1 MLVLVG
7 YVMVLA
13 AVFGGYS
20 LAGGHMGAMYQP
32 LELLIIGGA
41 ALGAFVIGSPS
52 KTIKST
58 LKVLPTLLQGS
69 RYTKALY
76 MELMALL
83 YELLDKTRK
92 EGLLAIER
100 DIEAPKN
107 SALFKKYPR
116 VLKDH
121 HLIEFMTDYLRLM
134 VSGKLNAMEIEALM
148 DREIDTH
155 HQEAEVPA
163 HALQKVGDGLPAFG
177 IVAAVMGVVHTME
190 SVGLPPAEL
199 GVLIAHALVGTFLGI
214 LLSYGFVGPLPGLLE
229 QKAAEASK
237 ALECVKVTLLASL
250 NDAVPTVAVEFGR
263 KVLYSTERP
272 GFAELEKHVKG
283 AAKAGAPAKGA
294 KK

>member
-1 MLVLVG
+1 MLVLIG
-7 YVMVLA
+7 YVMVVG

-20 LAGGHMGAMYQP
+20 LAGGHLGAMYQP
-32 LELLIIGGA
+32 LELLMIGGA
-41 ALGAFVIGSPS
+41 AIGAFVIGSPG
-52 KTIKST
+52 KTIKAT
-58 LKVLPTLLQGS
+58 LRVLPSVLQGS
-69 RYTKALY
+69 KYTKALY

-83 YELLDKTRK
+83 YEILDKTRK
-92 EGLLAIER
+92 EGLLAVER

-107 SALFKKYPR
+107 SPLFKKYPK

-121 HLIEFMTDYLRLM
+121 HLVEFITDYLRLM
-134 VSGKLNAMEIEALM
+134 VSGKLNALEIEALM

-155 HQEAEVPA
+155 HHEAEVPA
-163 HALQKVGDGLPAFG
+163 HALQRVADGLPAFG

-190 SVGLPPAEL
+190 SVGLPPSEL

-214 LLSYGFVGPLPGLLE
+214 LLSYGFIGPLPGLLE
-229 QKAAEASK
+229 QKASEASK

-272 GFAELEKHVKG
+272 GFSELEKHVKG
-283 AAKAGAPAKGA
+283 AAKSGAKPAK
-294 KK
+294 K